1 MDDNRLKFPLIGTI
15 ALTMVGAGAL
25 AYAFFGISGDVDSHE
40 PLSFVEKILP
50 GQTAAGQ
57 EQTTAE
63 QNTDEE
69 EPEEEVPET
78 ELLAQEIRELA
89 AEKASLLEEAPVTLQ
104 LSSEV
109 TETVPADTVR
119 AWIAVSEDP
128 VLGLSYVL
136 VDKAQIRSYVDGIAQ
151 KYDTVGQTADFTTT
165 GGEELHYSTTNYGWR
180 IDRSATTD
188 SLTSAFENMG
198 ALTPEAY
205 ADLMESTV
213 PSDPAADDPE
223 ETEASEDTDP
233 ENVDETA
240 EETVSPAEPS
250 TDTAA
255 GDPSDTAAASMRT
268 LRDKLSAASQQPAA
282 AQATWSS
289 KGSVWGENTI
299 GSSYVEIDLTQQHVW
314 VYRGG
319 EVAVSTDCVTG
330 KAISGNNTPNGIF
343 AIQFKQ
349 RDAILRGEDYETP
362 VSYWMPFFQGVGLHD
377 AGWRGSFGGD
387 IYVRSGSH
395 GCVNLPPSA
404 AAQIFEVVYS
414 GEPVIV
420 YGGMNQAQ
428 ASEYAAAKDA
438 EKAAQEQANAQW
450 SDILAQLK
458 ANYMALGLSE
468 EEAAAQAQ
476 ADINVQLAE
485 AQAQAAAGAE
495 AAAPSQEPAQ

>member
-15 ALTMVGAGAL
+15 ALTLVGAGAL

-165 GGEELHYSTTNYGWR
+165 GGEELHYTTTNYGWR

-198 ALTPEAY
+198 ALTPEAF
-205 ADLMESTV
+205 ADLMESADT
-213 PSDPAADDPE
+213 AADTA
-223 ETEASEDTDP
+223 ETEGAENTDP
-233 ENVDETA
+233 ENATEAAKETD
-240 EETVSPAEPS
+240 TPAEP
-250 TDTAA
+250 DTEAAA
-255 GDPSDTAAASMRT
+255 GTPSGSGAASMRI
-268 LRDKLSAASQQPAA
+268 LRDRLSAAAVQPAA
-282 AQATWSS
+282 ALATWSS

-362 VSYWMPFFQGVGLHD
+362 VSYWMPIFQGVGLHD

-450 SDILAQLK
+450 SDILEQLK
-458 ANYMALGLSE
+458 TNYMALGLSE

-476 ADINVQLAE
+476 ADINLQLAE